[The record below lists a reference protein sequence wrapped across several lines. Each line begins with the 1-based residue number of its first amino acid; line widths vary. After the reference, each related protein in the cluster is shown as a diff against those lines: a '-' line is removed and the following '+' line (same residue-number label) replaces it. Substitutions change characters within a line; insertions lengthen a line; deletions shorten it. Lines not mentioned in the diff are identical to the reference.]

1 MKFER
6 YSILVLNRE
15 HAHSKLLSM
24 HILMKSDEKPPEI
37 INERIY
43 ENFGICHKEDILPL
57 PEPHTKESYYTFSH
71 SSLSQG
77 TY

>member
-1 MKFER
+1 
-6 YSILVLNRE
+6 
-15 HAHSKLLSM
+15 
-24 HILMKSDEKPPEI
+24 MKSDEKPPEI

-43 ENFGICHKEDILPL
+43 ENFGCHKEDIFTL
-57 PEPHTKESYYTFSH
+57 PEPHTREIYITISH